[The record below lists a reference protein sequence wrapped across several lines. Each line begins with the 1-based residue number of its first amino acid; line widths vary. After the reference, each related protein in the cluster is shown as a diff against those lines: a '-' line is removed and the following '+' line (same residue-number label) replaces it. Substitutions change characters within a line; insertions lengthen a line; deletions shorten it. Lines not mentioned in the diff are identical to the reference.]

1 MPQNLHYDASNQA
14 PNRPIS
20 PSDSVVHLDIPPETL
35 LNQLMH
41 YYATELA
48 PINVWVDSRNNE
60 YTRLVVPLAKSQPAL
75 RFAIL
80 GIAAAH
86 QNCQLDLTSEFSQS
100 ACRTAI
106 LLITDRMRTLTN
118 MELDR
123 VHAFVGNEDKT
134 PEAVLA
140 ATLVL
145 CNHSLLEF
153 NLPLALFHLR
163 AARALV
169 KTIVS
174 ERQSSNELFVF
185 LRNQVASLDV
195 LACTTLFTPD
205 LVEGAVLPELKYGPI
220 IFGDYLHIIHD
231 VTLRSLHSDNGGHC
245 NDDFFS
251 ELEDRFELARAST
264 LIAVGRLMDLP
275 STSYQHDVV
284 LLVEAFHHAGLVYAS
299 KRLQGA
305 EMQQLERHHCSKL
318 FRLFRRFDNI
328 GACLANLSW
337 PIFVAGIS
345 SCSDAERTCTVR
357 DMLCRLTSSSPFRY
371 YANIPAFFKELWA
384 SPDQDWIALAREW
397 EGRGT
402 PVLAM

>member
-1 MPQNLHYDASNQA
+1 
-14 PNRPIS
+14 
-20 PSDSVVHLDIPPETL
+20 
-35 LNQLMH
+35 
-41 YYATELA
+41 
-48 PINVWVDSRNNE
+48 
-60 YTRLVVPLAKSQPAL
+60 
-75 RFAIL
+75 
-80 GIAAAH
+80 
-86 QNCQLDLTSEFSQS
+86 
-100 ACRTAI
+100 
-106 LLITDRMRTLTN
+106 

-153 NLPLALFHLR
+153 DLSLALFHLR

-174 ERQSSNELFVF
+174 ERQPSNELFVF

-195 LACTTLFTPD
+195 LACTTLFNPD
-205 LVEGAVLPELKYGPI
+205 LVEGAVLPEIKYGPV
-220 IFGDYLHIIHD
+220 IFGDYLRIIHD
-231 VTLRSLHSDNGGHC
+231 ITLRSLHSDDSGHFS
-245 NDDFFS
+245 DDFMC

-275 STSYQHDVV
+275 NTSYQHDVV
-284 LLVEAFHHAGLVYAS
+284 LLVEAFQHAGLVYAC
-299 KRLQGA
+299 KRLQGT
-305 EMQQLERHHCSKL
+305 ETQQLEKHHCSKL

-345 SCSDAERTCTVR
+345 SCGDAERTFIVT
-357 DMLCRLTSSSPFRY
+357 DMACRLASNSPFRY
-371 YANIPAFFKELWA
+371 YANIPAFFKELRA
-384 SPDQDWIALAREW
+384 SPVQDWIALAREW
-397 EGRGT
+397 ENRGAL
-402 PVLAM
+402 VLAM